1 MELIIGQHRI
11 VVEQDV
17 LIAHANAPW
26 RIEEMKQ
33 FLALSEETL
42 SRLGSVYIVTIIGR
56 GYALPPESRKYVAE
70 WSRNHFVTGNLIAGA
85 PLPMRTLVT
94 LLARASQLVGA
105 KNAAVTFVND
115 EAAALAWIAEH
126 KAQRRQGPLP

>member
-1 MELIIGQHRI
+1 MELVIGPHRL

-17 LIAHANAPW
+17 LTAYANGPF
-26 RIEEMKQ
+26 RLEETKRL
-33 FLALSEETL
+33 LALSEETL
-42 SRLGSVYIVTIIGR
+42 SRFGSVYIVTIIGP

-70 WSRNHFVTGNLIAGA
+70 WSRNHFATGNLIAGA
-85 PLPMRTLVT
+85 PLAMRTLVT
-94 LLARASQLVGA
+94 LLSRASQLLGA